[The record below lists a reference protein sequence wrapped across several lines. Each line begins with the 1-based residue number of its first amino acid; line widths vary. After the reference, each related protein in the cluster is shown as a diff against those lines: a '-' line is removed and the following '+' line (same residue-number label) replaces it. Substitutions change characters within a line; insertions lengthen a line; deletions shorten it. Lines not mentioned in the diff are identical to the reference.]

1 MAKPRVAQFNLDE
14 IQHIIRL
21 YNTNIDGTKKTS
33 YALTAVRGIGK
44 RFGKAV
50 VSRAGVSL
58 QKRAGELT
66 QEEISKIQEVINDPK
81 AFGIPGYM
89 LNHQRDSADGLD
101 SQLVG
106 IKLDGDLRM
115 RIEKGK
121 KAREIRMLRL
131 ASGLKVRGQRT
142 KSNGR
147 KAKALGASKK
157 KK

>member
-1 MAKPRVAQFNLDE
+1 MANPKTAKFNAEE

-21 YNTNIDGTKKTS
+21 YNTNIDGTKKTA
-33 YALTAVRGIGK
+33 YALTGIRGIGM

-58 QKRAGELT
+58 TKRAGELS
-66 QEEISKIQEVINDPK
+66 QEEINKIQDVINDPIS
-81 AFGIPGYM
+81 FGIPAYM
-89 LNHQRDSADGLD
+89 LNHQKDSVDGQD

-106 IKLDGDLRM
+106 IKLDGALRM

-121 KAREIRMLRL
+121 KLKEIRMLRL
-131 ASGLKVRGQRT
+131 SAGLKVRGQKT

-147 KAKALGASKK
+147 KTKSLGAPKK
-157 KK
+157 K

>member
-1 MAKPRVAQFNLDE
+1 MARPRQAQFNPEE

-21 YNTNIDGTKKTS
+21 YNTNIDGTKKTAF
-33 YALTAVRGIGK
+33 ALTAIRGIGK

-58 QKRAGELT
+58 NKRAGELSP
-66 QEEISKIQEVINDPK
+66 EEINKIQDVINDPI
-81 AFGIPGYM
+81 AFNIPSYF
-89 LNHQRDSADGLD
+89 LNHQKDSVDGQD

-121 KAREIRMLRL
+121 KVKRIRFLRL
-131 ASGLKVRGQRT
+131 AAGLRVRGQKT

-147 KAKALGASKK
+147 KSNSLGIPKK
-157 KK
+157 K

>member
-1 MAKPRVAQFNLDE
+1 MANPKQAQFNHEE

-21 YNTNIDGTKKTS
+21 YNTNIDGTKKTA
-33 YALTAVRGIGK
+33 YALTAIRGIGK

-58 QKRAGELT
+58 DKRAGELSP
-66 QEEISKIQEVINDPK
+66 EEITKIQDVINNPLNYN
-81 AFGIPGYM
+81 IPSYF
-89 LNHQRDSADGLD
+89 LNHQKDSVDGQD

-121 KAREIRMLRL
+121 KVKQIRWLRL
-131 ASGLKVRGQRT
+131 AAGLRVRGQRT

-147 KAKALGASKK
+147 KSNSLGISKK
-157 KK
+157 K

>member
-1 MAKPRVAQFNLDE
+1 MARPRQAQFNPEE

-21 YNTNIDGTKKTS
+21 YNTNIDGTKKTA
-33 YALTAVRGIGK
+33 YALTAIRGIGK

-58 QKRAGELT
+58 NKRAGELSP
-66 QEEISKIQEVINDPK
+66 EEINKIQDVINDPL
-81 AFGIPGYM
+81 AFNIPSYF
-89 LNHQRDSADGLD
+89 LNHQKDSVDGQD

-115 RIEKGK
+115 RIERGK
-121 KAREIRMLRL
+121 KAKRIRFLRL
-131 ASGLKVRGQRT
+131 AAGLRVRGQKT

-147 KAKALGASKK
+147 KSNSLGIPKK
-157 KK
+157 K

>member
-1 MAKPRVAQFNLDE
+1 MANPRAAQFNPEE

-21 YNTNIDGTKKTS
+21 YNTNIDGTKKTAF
-33 YALTAVRGIGK
+33 ALTGIRGIGM

-50 VSRAGVSL
+50 VTKAGVSL
-58 QKRAGELT
+58 EKRAGELT
-66 QEEISKIQEVINDPK
+66 HEEIAKIQDVINDPI

-89 LNHQRDSADGLD
+89 LNHQKDVVTGLD

-121 KAREIRMLRL
+121 KTKEIRMLRL
-131 ASGLKVRGQRT
+131 AAGLKVRGQRT
-142 KSNGR
+142 KANGR
-147 KAKALGASKK
+147 KTKSFGAPKK
-157 KK
+157 K

>member
-1 MAKPRVAQFNLDE
+1 MANPKQSQFNPQE

-21 YNTNIDGTKKTS
+21 YNTNIDGTKKTAF
-33 YALTAVRGIGK
+33 ALTAIRGIGM
-44 RFGKAV
+44 RFGRTV
-50 VSRAGVSL
+50 VSRAGVSPD
-58 QKRAGELT
+58 KRAGELS
-66 QEEISKIQEVINDPK
+66 QDEIGKIQDVINDPV
-81 AFGIPGYM
+81 AFGIPSYM
-89 LNHQRDSADGLD
+89 LNHQKDAASGLD

-121 KAREIRMLRL
+121 KMKEIRILRL

-147 KAKALGASKK
+147 RTKSLGAPKRK
-157 KK
+157 

>member
-1 MAKPRVAQFNLDE
+1 MARAKVAQFNPEE

-21 YNTNIDGTKKTS
+21 YNTNIDGTKKTP
-33 YALTAVRGIGK
+33 YALTGIRGIGK

-50 VSRAGVSL
+50 VSRAGVSP

-66 QEEISKIQEVINDPK
+66 QEEIARIQDVINDPI
-81 AFGIPGYM
+81 AFGIPPYM
-89 LNHQRDSADGLD
+89 LNHQKDVATGLD

-115 RIEKGK
+115 LIEKGK
-121 KAREIRMLRL
+121 KMKKVRSMRL
-131 ASGLKVRGQRT
+131 AAGLKVRGQST

-147 KAKALGASKK
+147 RHKSLGAPRKK
-157 KK
+157 